1 MFGKCQESNESGGGN
16 DTSPSKG
23 HCPESKPTISFS
35 LFVISILLG
44 ATLSYYLGRSYK
56 TYSWKPKL
64 IQKTEGQK
72 EKLLASAQ
80 YRRTKIKVS
89 EDSQQ
94 DECSPSEEWILEEIF
109 FQDFFGRYNHENNN
123 SENEFDDEEDE
134 EPEDEELEGEEDGK
148 TGAPGTTIAVDF
160 EKLDQNFLLDHME
173 VRESFLNVV
182 WDASENLDIAVLSIH
197 CQIKVR
203 STCEAIMKDGNF
215 MRFLSD
221 PAKKQLTFDTFIAGD
236 EDIINIISIAQQH
249 FDIRH
254 QGRMRYSLKL
264 RGTRPFNGRYTNYEH
279 DLGEIL
285 LENKNHY
292 FHKRKIGNAQ
302 TAFQNIHVYEA
313 LSYKVQ
319 SLEGYENSL
328 ETGVDNYYTQ
338 NPDLFRPNQW
348 LFLDGVMQS
357 SYLGDAAYHEAL
369 VHPAMLAHSV
379 GPKRAAIIGGGEG
392 ATLREILKHRS
403 IEVCTMIE
411 IDAGMIKAARD
422 WLPWMNNCSDFSDGN
437 CFDDK
442 RTDLRTE
449 DAFAWFLKRFNKDSE
464 PPAELQT
471 DPFDVIVMD
480 ALDPE
485 DTANFAVN
493 LYKDLDFWGTILN
506 AISDDGILVMQM
518 GISPHVSDPGEEFG
532 RNYNRATL
540 FDTVEAVGFKRMF
553 LYEEG
558 HSNFQTPWSY
568 LVACKSEK
576 CSEEWYLNEAEID
589 LRIRERI
596 LPTKSGTPGLRYVDG
611 STMKKYQRPSRA
623 WQTVYCRKL
632 HSPVECKAFLDIKNV
647 VLQRDA
653 FQTSFN
659 NGMKTII
666 AKVNMTKGTVISSTG
681 SLTTKQALASNKLQ
695 FGSSLINDVVFESAI
710 SALDLLK
717 DCNITHVLI
726 EKDFHLGKIS
736 PYLERHLYMHDMHI
750 LEQDIKEGFEIDC

>member
-1 MFGKCQESNESGGGN
+1 
-16 DTSPSKG
+16 
-23 HCPESKPTISFS
+23 
-35 LFVISILLG
+35 
-44 ATLSYYLGRSYK
+44 
-56 TYSWKPKL
+56 
-64 IQKTEGQK
+64 
-72 EKLLASAQ
+72 
-80 YRRTKIKVS
+80 
-89 EDSQQ
+89 
-94 DECSPSEEWILEEIF
+94 
-109 FQDFFGRYNHENNN
+109 
-123 SENEFDDEEDE
+123 
-134 EPEDEELEGEEDGK
+134 
-148 TGAPGTTIAVDF
+148 
-160 EKLDQNFLLDHME
+160 
-173 VRESFLNVV
+173 
-182 WDASENLDIAVLSIH
+182 
-197 CQIKVR
+197 
-203 STCEAIMKDGNF
+203 
-215 MRFLSD
+215 
-221 PAKKQLTFDTFIAGD
+221 
-236 EDIINIISIAQQH
+236 
-249 FDIRH
+249 
-254 QGRMRYSLKL
+254 
-264 RGTRPFNGRYTNYEH
+264 
-279 DLGEIL
+279 
-285 LENKNHY
+285 
-292 FHKRKIGNAQ
+292 
-302 TAFQNIHVYEA
+302 
-313 LSYKVQ
+313 
-319 SLEGYENSL
+319 
-328 ETGVDNYYTQ
+328 
-338 NPDLFRPNQW
+338 
-348 LFLDGVMQS
+348 MQS

-369 VHPAMLAHSV
+369 VHPAMLAHSA

-449 DAFAWFLKRFNKDSE
+449 DAFAWFLKRFQKDSE
-464 PPAELQT
+464 TPSELQT

-485 DTANFAVN
+485 DTAEFAVN

-518 GISPHVSDPGEEFG
+518 GISPHVLDPGEAFG

-558 HSNFQTPWSY
+558 HSNFLTPWSY

-596 LPTKSGTPGLRYVDG
+596 LPTKSGTPALRYVDG
-611 STMKKYQRPSRA
+611 STMKKYQRPSSA
-623 WQTVYCRKL
+623 WQAVYCRKL
-632 HSPVECKAFLDIKNV
+632 HRPVECKALRDIKNV

-681 SLTTKQALASNKLQ
+681 SLTTKQALASKKLQ
-695 FGSSLINDVVFESAI
+695 FGSSLVNDVVFESAI

-717 DCNITHVLI
+717 DCNITHVLV
-726 EKDFHLGKIS
+726 EKDFHQGKIS
-736 PYLERHLYMHDMHI
+736 PTLERHLYLHDMHI
-750 LEQDIKEGFEIDC
+750 LEQDIKEGFKIDC